1 MKSLESHEGV
11 VAERAKRVFEEMA
24 TPLSNID
31 PEHITNMI
39 VEIKE
44 TLKDCDAD
52 LRDARRRINATKE
65 PNKKNKNKKEVEPN
79 PDSDSDGVG
88 SECP

>member
-1 MKSLESHEGV
+1 MKSLQSHQGV
-11 VAERAKRVFEEMA
+11 VDECAKRVLDEMA

-31 PEHITNMI
+31 PDHVTDMI

-52 LRDARRRINATKE
+52 LRDARRRISATKE
-65 PNKKNKNKKEVEPN
+65 PKKRKKTTEVEPN

-88 SECP
+88 SGCP